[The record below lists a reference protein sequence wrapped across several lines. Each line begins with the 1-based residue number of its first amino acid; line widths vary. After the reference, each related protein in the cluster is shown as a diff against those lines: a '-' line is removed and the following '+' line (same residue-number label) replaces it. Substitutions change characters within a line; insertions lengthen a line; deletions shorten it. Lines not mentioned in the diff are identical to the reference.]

1 MSVSLPHK
9 KKRTRAARTRAPK
22 NQSLEEYR
30 RDTLTSNN
38 TDHQCSYGV
47 ITQYHGS
54 GGRCTVELLMDQG
67 TERIVTKLKNSY
79 QKCPRLG
86 MKLSKDTIVLV
97 DDGVIVMV
105 YRPEQCHA
113 IDKAS
118 LRRLEAIMDQSKG
131 KDVQRIDHYEPP
143 SQDDPYDLYDLSP
156 SFDSDDEGRN
166 DDDDDQVAFEEP
178 EPVPGLALASA
189 PTVPSIPIDIDNI

>member
-9 KKRTRAARTRAPK
+9 KRKRTARTRAPK

-30 RDTLTSNN
+30 QDTLTNSN
-38 TDHQCSYGV
+38 TDHHFSYGV

-54 GGRCTVELLMDQG
+54 GGRCTVELLLDQG
-67 TERIVTKLKNSY
+67 TERIVAKLKGSY
-79 QKCPRLG
+79 QKCSRLG
-86 MKLSKDTIVLV
+86 MKLTKDTIVLV

-113 IDKAS
+113 IDRAT

-131 KDVQRIDHYEPP
+131 KDVQRIVHYEPP
-143 SQDDPYDLYDLSP
+143 SQDDPYDLSP
-156 SFDSDDEGRN
+156 SFDSDDEDRN
-166 DDDDDQVAFEEP
+166 DDDEDDQVAFEEP
-178 EPVPGLALASA
+178 EPVPDQAPASA